1 MKVLRSIKWGVK
13 AEWTHVL
20 LNKEADRT
28 LLYSSPSIIKSIKK
42 SSTIHRGFEVEN
54 PRRRMVFCTRLCLV
68 SRRRWT
74 SIYSCQWNGPQ
85 PLAQRDLSVDWTA
98 SSLQTSPTNE
108 QQIFSNMLINNL
120 AKHALL
126 FKLSSLVDA

>member
-54 PRRRMVFCTRLCLV
+54 PRRRMVFWRRLCRV